1 MPGDFMKYVVKHI
14 DNYEQIEC
22 ILNGKCIGY
31 VNYRFVDRN
40 VWLNKIKVDR
50 EYRGRGIGKTL
61 LKLFENHAYDMR
73 RSVIE
78 GKFYPEDEDGLVVKR
93 FYESNGYS
101 IRKEGY
107 ETELFKVL
115 REKHDISGV
124 DVEYEKTK
132 SR

>member
-1 MPGDFMKYVVKHI
+1 MPGDFMKYVIKHI

-22 ILNGKCIGY
+22 IHNGNCIGY
-31 VNYRFVDRN
+31 INYIFVDRN

-50 EYRGRGIGKTL
+50 EYRGKGIGKTL
-61 LKLFENHAYDMR
+61 LKLFENEAYDMR

-78 GKFYPEDEDGLVVKR
+78 GKFYPEDEDGMVVKR

-115 REKHDISGV
+115 RGKHDIIGV
-124 DVEYEKTK
+124 NVEYEKTK